1 MLLERF
7 VYCITSF
14 CGKLFKKMP
23 NFFLKVI
30 FNFLP
35 DLIRNLISLVK

>member
-1 MLLERF
+1 MLLEQL
-7 VYCITSF
+7 VDCLISF
-14 CGKLFKKMP
+14 CGKILKKMP

-30 FNFLP
+30 FKFLP